1 MIDYLQSSLNSIRKV
16 VTKKEQ
22 AFSKLQKDF

>member
-1 MIDYLQSSLNSIRKV
+1 MIYYLQSFLNSIGKV

-22 AFSKLQKDF
+22 AFSKLQND